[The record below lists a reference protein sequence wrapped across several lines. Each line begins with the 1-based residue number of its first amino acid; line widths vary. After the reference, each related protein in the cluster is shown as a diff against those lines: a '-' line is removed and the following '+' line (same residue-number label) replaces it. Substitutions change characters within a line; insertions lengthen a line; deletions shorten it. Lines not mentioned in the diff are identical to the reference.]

1 MDLSIFQ
8 NQGKYLMLAFDHRDS
23 FKKYVN
29 RANPDKATVEDLIKV
44 KGMVIS
50 ALEDQ
55 FSGVLL
61 DVDWG
66 LAGYKSKNKPYLL
79 PLERSGYTD
88 VEGDRTTKLEY
99 SAKQLNDLGASGTK
113 LLLYLN
119 PEAKN
124 CEEQLAT
131 AKQAL
136 DDSHQNELPLFLEIV
151 TYGNEELGKSRA
163 EWVLRSVQMLIEN
176 NIVPDVWKLEYP
188 GDFESCKK
196 INELVGS
203 APWILLT
210 RGEKFDKFDEQLKD
224 AVSAGAVG
232 FLAGRALWQEIGECK
247 TDAERQEF
255 LDKKVKKRFEII
267 SQIALGS

>member
-1 MDLSIFQ
+1 MDVSIFQ

-29 RANPDKATVEDLIKV
+29 PAEPAKATDENLIKV

-66 LAGYKSKNKPYLL
+66 LAGYKSKSKPYLL
-79 PLERSGYTD
+79 PLEKSGYTD
-88 VEGDRTTKLEY
+88 VKGDRTTELEY
-99 SAKQLNDLGASGTK
+99 SSKQLKDLGSSGTK
-113 LLLYLN
+113 LLLYFN

-124 CEEQLAT
+124 CDEQIAV
-131 AKQAL
+131 AKKAL
-136 DDSHQNELPLFLEIV
+136 EDSHQNDLPLFLEIV
-151 TYGNEELGKSRA
+151 TYGNEEVGKSRA
-163 EWVLRSVQMLIEN
+163 EWVLRSVQMLLESEV
-176 NIVPDVWKLEYP
+176 VPDVWKLEYP
-188 GDFESCKK
+188 GDLESCQK
-196 INELVGS
+196 INELVGTV
-203 APWILLT
+203 PWILLT

-247 TDAERQEF
+247 TDEERQEF
-255 LDKKVKKRFEII
+255 LDKTVKNRFKII
-267 SQIALGS
+267 SEIVLGS